1 MDLIAL
7 VTRKKRYGTPPPPGH
22 MNTPWWWIPTGTA
35 DVKKMVTAPRFY
47 KRAAVGSLG
56 FLVLII
62 ALVIINLPPS
72 LPPIGPVNQLSSN
85 FGPVSLRSPLG
96 WSISGFNQ
104 TLATPIVFFAPQEDP
119 ETPPITITLAQVDV
133 SVAYNRETALNPS
146 ADPRTLLY
154 NVVNDYLAG
163 VGLGNY
169 CTLDLTYN
177 IAASITNQVPPS
189 LEIHWLETRPY
200 GWQAQAGAN
209 TNKGVCNKNNDK
221 ITTVSLTPPPSGA
234 APPPATPTPKPTK
247 PATPSPVVSVTPTI
261 PAWCGIF
268 TACPQGPVG
277 TANPAAS
284 PEASFSFPP
293 LPTLLPYATPQKID
307 YKGTAMASEQWF
319 ALPSFSGFQD
329 VATQKMLIIT
339 LMYPANLTADEI
351 KNIKSVYDTI
361 VASVGPGL

>member
-7 VTRKKRYGTPPPPGH
+7 VTRKKRYGTPPPPGR
-22 MNTPWWWIPTGTA
+22 MGTPWWWIPSGTA
-35 DVKKMVTAPRFY
+35 DARKMVTAPRFY

-62 ALVIINLPPS
+62 ALVIVNLPPP

-85 FGPVSLRSPLG
+85 FGTISLRSPLG
-96 WSISGFNQ
+96 WSIAGFNQ
-104 TLATPIVFFAPQEDP
+104 TLATPIIFFAPQADP
-119 ETPPITITLAQVDV
+119 DVPPITITLAQVDV
-133 SVAYNRETALNPS
+133 SAAYSRETSLNPS

-154 NVVNDYLAG
+154 NVVNDYASG

-177 IAASITNQVPPS
+177 IAASITNQVPPA

-200 GWQAQAGAN
+200 GWQAQAGSN
-209 TNKGVCNKNNDK
+209 TNKGACDKNNDK
-221 ITTVSLTPPPSGA
+221 ITTVTLTPPPSGA
-234 APPPATPTPKPTK
+234 APPPATPTSL
-247 PATPSPVVSVTPTI
+247 PAAVTPGPVTSVN
-261 PAWCGIF
+261 PPAAAWCGIF
-268 TACPQGPVG
+268 TACPGEG
-277 TANPAAS
+277 ANPAAT
-284 PEASFSFPP
+284 PAASLSFAP

-307 YKGTAMASEQWF
+307 YKGTSMVAEQWF

-339 LMYPANLTADEI
+339 LMYPANLASGDI
-351 KNIKSVYDTI
+351 ANIKSVYDTM

>member
-22 MNTPWWWIPTGTA
+22 MSTPWWWIPSGGA
-35 DVKKMVTAPRFY
+35 DTKKMVTAPRFY

-56 FLVLII
+56 VLLLII
-62 ALVIINLPPS
+62 ALVVINLPPP
-72 LPPIGPVNQLSSN
+72 LPAIGPVNQLASD

-96 WSISGFNQ
+96 WSLFGFNQ
-104 TLATPIVFFAPQEDP
+104 TLTTPIIFFAPQEDADV
-119 ETPPITITLAQVDV
+119 PPTTITLAEVDV
-133 SVAYNRETALNPS
+133 SAAYNRETALNPS

-169 CTLDLTYN
+169 CSLDLTYN
-177 IAASITNQVPPS
+177 VASAITNQVPPA

-200 GWQAQAGAN
+200 GWQAQAGVN

-221 ITTVSLTPPPSGA
+221 ITTVTLTPPPSGA
-234 APPPATPTPKPTK
+234 APPPVTPTPKATAS
-247 PATPSPVVSVTPTI
+247 ATPSPAGSVGSTAS
-261 PAWCGIF
+261 AWCGIF
-268 TACPQGPVG
+268 TACPQGPLG

-284 PEASFSFPP
+284 PAASFSFAP
-293 LPTLLPYATPQKID
+293 LPTLLPYSTPQKID
-307 YKGTAMASEQWF
+307 YKGAGMASEQWF
-319 ALPSFSGFQD
+319 ALPAFSGFQD

-339 LMYPANLTADEI
+339 LMYPANLTAADI
-351 KNIKSVYDTI
+351 QNIKSVYDTM
-361 VASVGPGL
+361 VASVGPGV